1 MTLLVIW
8 LFVETQKA
16 VNRERQARLDGKV
29 THTLRRERCTYA
41 IISIFFALSYIGR
54 FILNV
59 YDSCAGQGIGS
70 KFVQDITYVTVYL
83 VEGASMGVLM
93 LFHCKNFSQGSLFKS
108 HGEEVAPYA
117 SIMPGEYH
125 FFPDEEVDA
134 HSLADRSSYGI
145 EDSGKAE
152 SEVDFYDSNADTQ
165 QLLPVLNPSVFS
177 QDGESADT
185 QKVTALSR

>member
-93 LFHCKNFSQGSLFKS
+93 LFHCQNFRQGSLFSTRKKVTP
-108 HGEEVAPYA
+108 EYA
-117 SIMPGEYH
+117 SIMLGEYH
-125 FFPDEEVDA
+125 FFTDAEVEA
-134 HSLADRSSYGI
+134 HSLADRSSKTI
-145 EDSGKAE
+145 EG
-152 SEVDFYDSNADTQ
+152 SERADREPKGTN
-165 QLLPVLNPSVFS
+165 L
-177 QDGESADT
+177 
-185 QKVTALSR
+185 